1 VSGSRR
7 HPALSASLRRGR
19 ISDLDAL
26 LALERLVFKIEPLS
40 RRSLR
45 HFLTSPKVTF
55 IVAMSGGSL
64 AGYALVLYPPRST
77 LARLYSI
84 AVNPNLYGQGLGRR
98 LLAAVDKNVKRR
110 RCRAIRLEVRED
122 DARTIAL
129 YEKSG
134 YRHFGKRARY
144 YDNRIHAL
152 RFEKPLGLERRRPG
166 RESKKNDLQAR
177 IGFHGGHRGPRS
189 RNSVRSRL

>member
-1 VSGSRR
+1 MTR
-7 HPALSASLRRGR
+7 LSAQPSRPAKLRRGR
-19 ISDLDAL
+19 IGDLDAL

-55 IVAMSGGSL
+55 IVAMSGGNL

-84 AVNPNLYGQGLGRR
+84 AVNPNLQGKGLGRR
-98 LLAAVDKNVKRR
+98 LLAAVDKNAKRR
-110 RCRAIRLEVRED
+110 RRRAIRLEVRVD

-134 YRHFGKRARY
+134 YRHFGRRARY

-152 RFEKPLGLERRRPG
+152 RFEKPLGG
-166 RESKKNDLQAR
+166 
-177 IGFHGGHRGPRS
+177 
-189 RNSVRSRL
+189 SVNAA